1 MLRNET
7 VEPRGRLSP
16 FKANLK
22 KTLQAAVFS
31 APIEKQAQ
39 IQYIFFMDLLKKLE
53 ECENRYKVVQEM
65 VLDPNLVK
73 DQKKYKDTMRENGY
87 LSELSELYAQYRKV
101 LQGIKD
107 AKEMITAEDDVEM
120 KEMAREEL
128 KSLEEEQ
135 PKLEEEIKL
144 KLVPPDPLDEK
155 NIILE
160 IRSAAGGD
168 EATLFVRDLWE
179 MYCHLADRKGWK
191 YEVMEQQET
200 EVGGFNKIVTS
211 ISGKFVYGTLRW
223 ESGVHR
229 VQRVPA
235 TESQGRLQT
244 STATVAVLPEAEET
258 EIEIKP
264 GDVRIDV
271 MRAGGPGGQCVNT
284 TDSAVRL
291 THIPTG
297 IVVIQQDEKSQIKNK
312 EKAFRVLRARLFD
325 LEESKKQAERAAAR
339 SSMVGSG
346 ARSEKIRTYNYP
358 QDRVTDHRI
367 NYSQHNLPAFMMGDM
382 DAMLDALNVYAKEEQ
397 LKADITTLGN
407 D

>member
-1 MLRNET
+1 M
-7 VEPRGRLSP
+7 G
-16 FKANLK
+16 
-22 KTLQAAVFS
+22 
-31 APIEKQAQ
+31 
-39 IQYIFFMDLLKKLE
+39 MDLLKKLE
-53 ECENRYKVVQEM
+53 ECEERYKVVQEL

-87 LSELSELYAQYRKV
+87 LSELSELYAEYKKV
-101 LQGIKD
+101 LQGIQD

-128 KSLEEEQ
+128 KELEEKQ
-135 PKLEEEIKL
+135 PKLEEQIKV

-168 EATLFVRDLWE
+168 EASLFARDLWE
-179 MYCHLADRKGWK
+179 MYTHLAENRGWK
-191 YEVMEQQET
+191 CEVMEQQET

-244 STATVAVLPEAEET
+244 STVTVAVLPEAEET

-297 IVVIQQDEKSQIKNK
+297 LVVIQQDEKSQIKNK

-325 LEESKKQAERAAAR
+325 LEESKKQAERANAR

-367 NYSQHNLPAFMMGDM
+367 NYSQHNLPGFMAGQM
-382 DAMLDALNVYAKEEQ
+382 DDMLDALNVYAKEEQ
-397 LKADITTLGN
+397 LAADITSL
-407 D
+407 

>member
-1 MLRNET
+1 
-7 VEPRGRLSP
+7 
-16 FKANLK
+16 
-22 KTLQAAVFS
+22 
-31 APIEKQAQ
+31 
-39 IQYIFFMDLLKKLE
+39 MDLLKKLE

>member
-1 MLRNET
+1 
-7 VEPRGRLSP
+7 
-16 FKANLK
+16 
-22 KTLQAAVFS
+22 
-31 APIEKQAQ
+31 
-39 IQYIFFMDLLKKLE
+39 MDLLKKLE

-87 LSELSELYAQYRKV
+87 LSELSELYAQYKKV

-367 NYSQHNLPAFMMGDM
+367 NYSQHNLPAFMMGEM

>member
-1 MLRNET
+1 M
-7 VEPRGRLSP
+7 G
-16 FKANLK
+16 
-22 KTLQAAVFS
+22 
-31 APIEKQAQ
+31 
-39 IQYIFFMDLLKKLE
+39 MDLLKKLE
-53 ECENRYKVVQEM
+53 ECEERYKVVQEL

-87 LSELSELYAQYRKV
+87 LSELSELYAEYKKV
-101 LQGIKD
+101 LQGIQD

-128 KSLEEEQ
+128 KELEEKQ
-135 PKLEEEIKL
+135 PKLEEQIKL

-168 EATLFVRDLWE
+168 EASLFARDLWE
-179 MYCHLADRKGWK
+179 MYTHLAENRGWK
-191 YEVMEQQET
+191 CEVMEQQET

-244 STATVAVLPEAEET
+244 STVTVAVLPEAEET

-297 IVVIQQDEKSQIKNK
+297 LVVIQQDEKSQIKNK

-325 LEESKKQAERAAAR
+325 LEESKKQAERANAR

-367 NYSQHNLPAFMMGDM
+367 NYSQHNLPGFMAGQM
-382 DAMLDALNVYAKEEQ
+382 DDMLDALNVYAKEEQ
-397 LKADITTLGN
+397 LAADITSL
-407 D
+407 

>member
-1 MLRNET
+1 
-7 VEPRGRLSP
+7 
-16 FKANLK
+16 
-22 KTLQAAVFS
+22 
-31 APIEKQAQ
+31 
-39 IQYIFFMDLLKKLE
+39 MDLLKKLD
-53 ECENRYKVVQEM
+53 ECEKRFKEVSDLVMNP
-65 VLDPNLVK
+65 DLVK
-73 DQKKYKDTMRENGY
+73 DAKKYKDTMREHGY
-87 LSELSELYAQYRKV
+87 LSEICALSTEYKKV
-101 LQGIKD
+101 LTGIQD
-107 AKEMITAEDDVEM
+107 AKEMITAEDDAEM

-128 KSLEEEQ
+128 KSLEERQ

-168 EATLFVRDLWE
+168 EASLFVRDLWE
-179 MYCHLADRKGWK
+179 MYCHLAERKGWK
-191 YEVMEQQET
+191 TETMEAQET
-200 EVGGFNKIVTS
+200 EVGGFNKIVTN

-258 EIEIKP
+258 EVNINP
-264 GDVRIDV
+264 NDVRVDV

-297 IVVIQQDEKSQIKNK
+297 IVVIQQDQKSQIKNK
-312 EKAFRVLRARLFD
+312 EKAWSVLRARLFD
-325 LEESKKQAERAAAR
+325 LEQSKKDAERSAAR
-339 SSMVGSG
+339 KSMVGNG
-346 ARSEKIRTYNYP
+346 DRSEKIRTYNFP

-367 NYSQHNLPAFMMGDM
+367 NYSAHNLPSFMMGNM
-382 DAMLDALNVYAKEEQ
+382 DDMLDALNVYAKEEM
-397 LKADITTLGN
+397 LKADITEMGSN
-407 D
+407 

>member
-1 MLRNET
+1 
-7 VEPRGRLSP
+7 
-16 FKANLK
+16 
-22 KTLQAAVFS
+22 
-31 APIEKQAQ
+31 
-39 IQYIFFMDLLKKLE
+39 MDLLKKLE
-53 ECENRYKVVQEM
+53 DCAARYAQVQQLVM
-65 VLDPNLVK
+65 DPNLVK
-73 DQKKYKDTMRENGY
+73 DPKKYKDTMRENGY
-87 LSELSELYAQYRKV
+87 LSEVCSLYEDYKKI

-128 KSLEEEQ
+128 KELEEEQ
-135 PKLEEEIKL
+135 PKIEEKIKL

-160 IRSAAGGD
+160 LRSAAGGD
-168 EATLFVRDLWE
+168 EASLFVRDLWE

-191 YEVMEQQET
+191 TEVMEAQET

-244 STATVAVLPEAEET
+244 STVTVAVLPEAEET
-258 EIEIKP
+258 EIQIKD
-264 GDVRIDV
+264 GDVRVDV

-367 NYSQHNLPAFMMGDM
+367 NYSQHNLPGFMMGDM
-382 DAMLDALNVYAKEEQ
+382 DDMLDALNVYAKEEQ
-397 LKADITTLGN
+397 LKADVTGLSS
-407 D
+407 

>member
-1 MLRNET
+1 
-7 VEPRGRLSP
+7 
-16 FKANLK
+16 
-22 KTLQAAVFS
+22 
-31 APIEKQAQ
+31 
-39 IQYIFFMDLLKKLE
+39 MDLLKKLN
-53 ECENRYKVVQEM
+53 ECENRLKEVSELVM
-65 VLDPNLVK
+65 DPDLVK
-73 DQKKYKDTMRENGY
+73 DQKKYKDTMREHGY
-87 LSELSELYAQYRKV
+87 LTEVCALYDEYKKV
-101 LQGIKD
+101 LQGIQD
-107 AKEMITAEDDVEM
+107 AKEMITAEDDAEM

-128 KSLEEEQ
+128 KELEEKQ
-135 PKLEEEIKL
+135 PKIEEEIKL

-168 EATLFVRDLWE
+168 EASLFVRDLWE

-191 YEVMEQQET
+191 TETMEAQET

-229 VQRVPA
+229 VQRVPQ

-244 STATVAVLPEAEET
+244 STATVAVLPEAEEADVK
-258 EIEIKP
+258 INP
-264 GDVRIDV
+264 NDVRVDV

-297 IVVIQQDEKSQIKNK
+297 IVVIQQDQKSQIKNK
-312 EKAFRVLRARLFD
+312 EKAWQVLRARLFD
-325 LEESKKQAERAAAR
+325 LEQSKIDAERSSAR
-339 SSMVGSG
+339 KSMVGNG
-346 ARSEKIRTYNYP
+346 DRSEKIRTYNFP

-367 NYSQHNLPAFMMGDM
+367 NYSAHNLPGFMMGDM
-382 DAMLDALNVYAKEEQ
+382 DDMLDALNVYAKEEQ
-397 LKADITTLGN
+397 LN
-407 D
+407 EVN

>member
-1 MLRNET
+1 
-7 VEPRGRLSP
+7 
-16 FKANLK
+16 
-22 KTLQAAVFS
+22 
-31 APIEKQAQ
+31 
-39 IQYIFFMDLLKKLE
+39 MDLLKKLE
-53 ECENRYKVVQEM
+53 ECEKRYQEVQQL

-73 DQKKYKDTMRENGY
+73 DQKKYKDTMREHGY
-87 LSELSELYAQYRKV
+87 LSELSELYAKYKKV
-101 LQGIKD
+101 LSGIQES
-107 AKEMITAEDDVEM
+107 KEMITNEDDAEM

-367 NYSQHNLPAFMMGDM
+367 NYSQHNLPAFMMGEM
-382 DAMLDALNVYAKEEQ
+382 DGMLDALNVYAKEEQ
-397 LKADITTLGN
+397 LKADITTLGE
-407 D
+407 

>member
-1 MLRNET
+1 MLL
-7 VEPRGRLSP
+7 VFLLLLS
-16 FKANLK
+16 
-22 KTLQAAVFS
+22 S
-31 APIEKQAQ
+31 SD
-39 IQYIFFMDLLKKLE
+39 YWIFFMDLLKKLE

-73 DQKKYKDTMRENGY
+73 DQKKYKETMRENGY
-87 LSELSELYAQYRKV
+87 LSELSELYAQYKKV

-367 NYSQHNLPAFMMGDM
+367 NYSQHNLPAFMMGEM
-382 DAMLDALNVYAKEEQ
+382 DGMLDALNVYAKEEQ

>member
-1 MLRNET
+1 
-7 VEPRGRLSP
+7 
-16 FKANLK
+16 
-22 KTLQAAVFS
+22 
-31 APIEKQAQ
+31 
-39 IQYIFFMDLLKKLE
+39 MDLLKKLE
-53 ECENRYKVVQEM
+53 ECEKRYQEVQALI
-65 VLDPNLVK
+65 LDPNLVK

-87 LSELSELYAQYRKV
+87 LAELSELYAKYKKV
-101 LQGIKD
+101 LSGIQE
-107 AKEMITAEDDVEM
+107 AKEMITNEDDAEM

-191 YEVMEQQET
+191 TETMEVQET

-367 NYSQHNLPAFMMGDM
+367 NYSQHNLPAFMMGEM
-382 DAMLDALNVYAKEEQ
+382 DGMLDALNVYAKEEQ
-397 LKADITTLGN
+397 LKADITTLGE
-407 D
+407 

>member
-1 MLRNET
+1 
-7 VEPRGRLSP
+7 
-16 FKANLK
+16 
-22 KTLQAAVFS
+22 
-31 APIEKQAQ
+31 
-39 IQYIFFMDLLKKLE
+39 MDLIKKLD
-53 ECENRYKVVQEM
+53 ECEARFKEVQEM
-65 VLDPNLVK
+65 VMDPNLVK
-73 DQKKYKDTMRENGY
+73 DQKKYKDVMRENGY
-87 LSELSELYAQYRKV
+87 LSDVVELYTEYKKV

-107 AKEMITAEDDVEM
+107 ATEMITMEDDVDM

-128 KSLEEEQ
+128 KELEERK
-135 PKLEEEIKL
+135 PKLEDQIKL
-144 KLVPPDPLDEK
+144 KLIPPDPLDEK

-168 EATLFVRDLWE
+168 EASLFVRDLWE
-179 MYCHLADRKGWK
+179 MYTHLAERRGWK
-191 YEVMEQQET
+191 TETMEAQET

-244 STATVAVLPEAEET
+244 STVTVAVLPEAEET

-264 GDVRIDV
+264 GDVRVDV

-297 IVVIQQDEKSQIKNK
+297 LVVIQQDEKSQIKNK
-312 EKAFRVLRARLFD
+312 EKAFRVLRARLFE
-325 LEESKKQAERAAAR
+325 LEESKKQAERAATR

-358 QDRVTDHRI
+358 QDRITDHRI
-367 NYSQHNLPAFMMGDM
+367 NYSQHNLPGFMAGQM
-382 DAMLDALNVYAKEEQ
+382 DDMLDALNVYAKEEQ
-397 LKADITTLGN
+397 LAADVTGLVTE
-407 D
+407 

>member
-1 MLRNET
+1 
-7 VEPRGRLSP
+7 
-16 FKANLK
+16 
-22 KTLQAAVFS
+22 
-31 APIEKQAQ
+31 
-39 IQYIFFMDLLKKLE
+39 MDLLKKLE
-53 ECENRYKVVQEM
+53 ECENKYKTVQEM

-87 LSELSELYAQYRKV
+87 LSELSELYAQYKKV

-179 MYCHLADRKGWK
+179 MYCHLADRKNWK

-325 LEESKKQAERAAAR
+325 LEETKKQAERAAAR

-367 NYSQHNLPAFMMGDM
+367 NYSQHNLPGFMMGEM
-382 DAMLDALNVYAKEEQ
+382 DGMLDALNVYAKEEQ

>member
-1 MLRNET
+1 
-7 VEPRGRLSP
+7 
-16 FKANLK
+16 
-22 KTLQAAVFS
+22 
-31 APIEKQAQ
+31 
-39 IQYIFFMDLLKKLE
+39 MDLIKKLD
-53 ECENRYKVVQEM
+53 ECEKRFAVVSEAVM
-65 VLDPNLVK
+65 DPNLVK
-73 DQKKYKDTMRENGY
+73 DAKKYKDTMREHGY
-87 LSELSELYAQYRKV
+87 LSEVCALYDEYKKV
-101 LQGIKD
+101 LSGIKD
-107 AKEMITAEDDVEM
+107 AKEMITAEDDAEM

-128 KSLEEEQ
+128 KELEEKQ

-168 EATLFVRDLWE
+168 EASLFVRDLWE
-179 MYCHLADRKGWK
+179 MYIHLAERKGWST
-191 YEVMEQQET
+191 ETMEAQET

-211 ISGKFVYGTLRW
+211 ISGTFVYGTLRW

-229 VQRVPA
+229 VQRVPQ

-258 EIEIKP
+258 EINIKP
-264 GDVRIDV
+264 EDVRVDV

-312 EKAFRVLRARLFD
+312 AKAWTVLRARLFD
-325 LEESKKQAERAAAR
+325 LEQSKKDAERSATR
-339 SSMVGSG
+339 RSMVGNG
-346 ARSEKIRTYNYP
+346 DRSEKIRTYNFP
-358 QDRVTDHRI
+358 QDRITDHRI
-367 NYSQHNLPAFMMGDM
+367 NLSLHNLPSFMMGNM
-382 DAMLDALNVYAKEEQ
+382 DEMLDALNVYAKEEQ
-397 LKADITTLGN
+397 LKDASELDS
-407 D
+407 

>member
-1 MLRNET
+1 M
-7 VEPRGRLSP
+7 
-16 FKANLK
+16 
-22 KTLQAAVFS
+22 
-31 APIEKQAQ
+31 
-39 IQYIFFMDLLKKLE
+39 KKLE
-53 ECENRYKVVQEM
+53 DCAKRFSEVQQLI
-65 VLDPNLVK
+65 LDPNLVK

-87 LSELSELYAQYRKV
+87 LSELNDLYNEYKKT
-101 LQGIKD
+101 LNGIKE
-107 AKEMITAEDDVEM
+107 AKEMITAEDDPEM

-128 KSLEEEQ
+128 KELEEKQ
-135 PKLEEEIKL
+135 PRLEEEIKL

-160 IRSAAGGD
+160 IRAAAGGD
-168 EATLFVRDLWE
+168 EASLFVRDLWE
-179 MYCHLADRKGWK
+179 MYTHLAERRNWK
-191 YEVMEQQET
+191 TETMEAQET

-211 ISGKFVYGTLRW
+211 ISGKFVYGALRW

-229 VQRVPA
+229 VQRVPE

-244 STATVAVLPEAEET
+244 STVTVAVLPEAEET

-264 GDVRIDV
+264 GDIRIDV

-297 IVVIQQDEKSQIKNK
+297 LVVIQQDEKSQIKNK

-325 LEESKKQAERAAAR
+325 LEETKKQAERSAAR
-339 SSMVGSG
+339 LSMVGSG

-367 NYSQHNLPAFMMGDM
+367 NYSEHNLPSFMMGEM
-382 DAMLDALNVYAKEEQ
+382 DGMLDALNVYAKEEQ
-397 LKADITTLGN
+397 LKADVTGLVT